1 MRDLFQPL
9 GSDARPP
16 LGTWLKSTSI
26 ESVEIMAYAGFDFV
40 IIDMEHAPL
49 ALPNVYAHIVT
60 ASARVLAPLVR
71 VPDHGAA
78 TIARVLD
85 SGAAGILAPHV
96 DDAEQAGR
104 VAACVR
110 FPPHGHRG
118 SGGTSRAARWGL
130 LGRSEYL
137 RFGNQEALCIAQLE
151 SRVALENAASI
162 LDVPGIDGVFVGAAD
177 LALETGLAATDPELV
192 ELIDG
197 VLLAGGEAGKPVG
210 WAVGSSPDA
219 ARAAYA
225 RGFGFVVMGN
235 DLSMLAER
243 ACSLVEAARRDPS
256 AGPGQN
262 ATPHPAGATR

>member
-1 MRDLFQPL
+1 MRGLFQRPDL
-9 GSDARPP
+9 DACPP
-16 LGTWLKSTSI
+16 LGTWLKSTSL
-26 ESVEIMAYAGFDFV
+26 ETVEIMAYAGFDFV

-60 ASARVLAPLVR
+60 ASARVVAPLVR

-96 DDAEQAGR
+96 DDAEQASR

-130 LGRSEYL
+130 LGRPEYL
-137 RFGNQEALCIAQLE
+137 RFGNEEALCIAQLE
-151 SRVALENAASI
+151 SRAALENAAEI
-162 LDVPGIDGVFVGAAD
+162 LAVPGIDGVFVGAAD
-177 LALETGLAATDPELV
+177 LALETGMAATDPELRQLV
-192 ELIDG
+192 DG
-197 VLLAGGEAGKPVG
+197 VLLAAREAHKPVG

-243 ACSLVEAARRDPS
+243 ACSLVELARRDPS

-262 ATPHPAGATR
+262 AGPHPAAATR